1 MKQVHK
7 TNPSIPQS
15 TNTIKTDVNTT
26 GRPGFR
32 WTARRLPGWVLL
44 PLRLFLGITF
54 VYAGIQKLTDPQYFN
69 PSAPGYIGKQIL
81 GFAVGSPIHDILVHL
96 VVPHAHFF
104 GALVAYGELAI
115 GIGTL
120 LGLLLRPAAFF
131 GMLLSLMFFLSAS
144 WRVFPY
150 FYGADIVFVFC
161 WITMLIAG
169 PELCWLPALDTWL
182 LARLLENTSH
192 VNRPRLARAS
202 YFLLGV

>member
-26 GRPGFR
+26 GGPGSR

-81 GFAVGSPIHDILVHL
+81 GFTVGAPIHDILVHL
-96 VVPHAHFF
+96 FDIHALSFS
-104 GALVAYGELAI
+104 
-115 GIGTL
+115 TL
-120 LGLLLRPAAFF
+120 
-131 GMLLSLMFFLSAS
+131 
-144 WRVFPY
+144 
-150 FYGADIVFVFC
+150 
-161 WITMLIAG
+161 IT
-169 PELCWLPALDTWL
+169 
-182 LARLLENTSH
+182 
-192 VNRPRLARAS
+192 
-202 YFLLGV
+202 F